1 MNFVVDKTHFREKV
15 SFFFVFVIAHPISL
29 IVYNAAD
36 GVGEGTVAHHVV
48 VTRIVVGGEAIGS
61 REVGIAHEEVVDV
74 FG

>member
-15 SFFFVFVIAHPISL
+15 SFFCVLLFT
-29 IVYNAAD
+29 VYNAAD

-48 VTRIVVGGEAIGS
+48 VTRIVVGGEAIGC

>member
-15 SFFFVFVIAHPISL
+15 SFFCVFVIAHPISL

-36 GVGEGTVAHHVV
+36 GVGEGAIAHYVV
-48 VTRIVVGGEAIGS
+48 VARVVVGGEAIGCG
-61 REVGIAHEEVVDV
+61 EVGIANEEVVDV

>member
-15 SFFFVFVIAHPISL
+15 SFFCFVIAHPISL

-36 GVGEGTVAHHVV
+36 GMGEGAIAHSVIISRVV
-48 VTRIVVGGEAIGS
+48 GGGEAIGGG
-61 REVGIAHEEVVDV
+61 EVGIAHEEVVDV